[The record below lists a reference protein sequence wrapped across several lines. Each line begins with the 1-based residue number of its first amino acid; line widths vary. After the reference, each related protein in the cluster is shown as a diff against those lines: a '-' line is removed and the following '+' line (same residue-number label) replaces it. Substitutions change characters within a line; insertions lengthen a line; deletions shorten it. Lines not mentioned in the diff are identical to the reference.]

1 MSNKGIGIITDEVD
15 KLKSQ
20 FNHVEEIVE
29 NIVSENEKYV
39 AWLEDMDSKYV
50 TKQIDEIDAVARETK
65 QLESNMNGLIN
76 NLVAIK
82 INIAEEDVFSKIK

>member
-1 MSNKGIGIITDEVD
+1 MSKIGIITDEVD

-20 FNHVEEIVE
+20 FSHVEDVVE
-29 NIVSENEKYV
+29 NIVSENENYV
-39 AWLEDMDSKYV
+39 AWLEEMDSKYV

-65 QLESNMNGLIN
+65 QLESNMKGLIN

-82 INIAEEDVFSKIK
+82 INIATEDVFSKIK